1 MKSRKEERWRSGLR
15 EAKRNLSAS
24 YPWLKAAPVFVDGG
38 DDDDDV
44 MMIDGYDDD
53 DSSNKLGGNSC
64 YHQS

>member
-1 MKSRKEERWRSGLR
+1 LR

>member
-1 MKSRKEERWRSGLR
+1 MR

-24 YPWLKAAPVFVDGG
+24 YPWLKAVPVFVDGG
-38 DDDDDV
+38 DDDDDDV

>member
-1 MKSRKEERWRSGLR
+1 MSRKEERWRSGLR

-38 DDDDDV
+38 DDDDDDV